1 MVAYAAYVE
10 RRRYMHSSKA
20 SLSALFSAFAR
31 AYHARYDTP
40 KIFDDH
46 LAEQLFAPDEFTAF
60 ERNLAEAL
68 KFFNP
73 EAAAARPDPQT
84 ALAWVMQRGV
94 APITLSRARY
104 AEDLLESAM
113 QQGVKQYVT
122 LGAGLDTFAFRRP
135 DLLDC
140 LDVFEVDH
148 PATQADKH
156 RRIARAG
163 WSIPKRLHFVPLD
176 FAQGDLP
183 SALRRCSF
191 DPHAPTFLSWL
202 GVTYYLVREVV
213 FDTLR
218 SLASL
223 APGGSLVAFDYL
235 DAQAFIPGKAPR
247 LVRLMLVA
255 AERSGEPMQTGIEPS
270 SLPFVLSKVGLTLRE
285 HLSPEQIQARYFAQ
299 RRDDYRAFA
308 HVHFAAAVIV

>member
-1 MVAYAAYVE
+1 MDG
-10 RRRYMHSSKA
+10 SKG

-31 AYHARYDTP
+31 AYHARYDSP
-40 KIFDDH
+40 KIFNDS
-46 LAEQLFAPDEFTAF
+46 LAEQLFAPEEFATF

-73 EAAAARPDPQT
+73 QAAAARPDPQA

-104 AEDLLESAM
+104 AEDLLETAI
-113 QQGVKQYVT
+113 QQGVTQYVI
-122 LGAGLDTFAFRRP
+122 LGAGLDTLAFRRP

-148 PATQADKH
+148 PATQADKQ

-163 WSIPKRLHFVPLD
+163 WSVPKRLHFVPVD
-176 FAQGDLP
+176 FAEGDLP
-183 SALRRCSF
+183 AALRQSSL
-191 DPHAPTFLSWL
+191 DPRALTFFSWL
-202 GVTYYLVREVV
+202 GVTYYLAREVV

-223 APGGSLVAFDYL
+223 APDGSLVVFDYL
-235 DAQAFIPGKAPR
+235 DAEAFIPGKAPR
-247 LVRLMLVA
+247 LVQLMLTA
-255 AERSGEPMQTGIEPS
+255 ADRCGEPMQTGIDPS
-270 SLPFVLSKVGLTLRE
+270 LLAPALAGVGLTLFE
-285 HLSPEQIQARYFAQ
+285 QLSPEEIQARYF
-299 RRDDYRAFA
+299 RKRHDDYRAFA
-308 HVHFAAAVIV
+308 HVHFAAAAIA